1 MAVSRRLAPPMV
13 SAAIAMIAVTNFATV
28 KIAKGEIDLDSG
40 AFYAIWPIALSSAVA
55 VILVMSF
62 LYRSLIDLIAE
73 LESREASAKHQAMHD
88 QLTGLPNRALLED
101 RLDQALGRHRRDGTS
116 AALLVLDLDRFKQVN
131 DTLGHA
137 AGDQLLR
144 EVGERLLLLL
154 RETDTLARIGGD
166 EFAIV
171 QHVPRNKTDIRKL
184 CDRVVA
190 AIAEPFE
197 LTQGEARVGVS
208 IGAVMASTT
217 ISCAAEFLRHGDITM
232 YQAKASGRNCYRIF
246 SDELDSAV
254 QRRGQIEQ
262 RLRQALAADG
272 TPGLELHFQP
282 QLDRHGI
289 TVGAEGLLRWQDDKL
304 GELSPSEVIPIAEEC
319 GLIAELGEVV
329 FRKTCRAAALN
340 PGLIVAVNLSP
351 LQLRAKT
358 LPERL
363 RSIAAEESADCSR
376 IEIEVT
382 EGILIEHLD
391 LCDTVIAEL
400 RASGFRI
407 ALDDFG
413 TGYSS
418 LSYLRRF
425 QVDKLKIDRS
435 FLDSAHLDRNIA
447 IIRAAVGLGH
457 ALGLQVVAE
466 GISSPEQER
475 AALDAGCDALQGFRY
490 AEAMPIEALA
500 RYLNTPRAPFG
511 RSAAA

>member
-28 KIAKGEIDLDSG
+28 KIAKGDVAVDSSS
-40 AFYAIWPIALSSAVA
+40 FFSIWPIALSSAVA

-62 LYRSLIDLIAE
+62 LYRSLIELIEE
-73 LESREASAKHQAMHD
+73 LESREATAKHQAMHD

-101 RLDQALGRHRRDGTS
+101 RLDQALGRNRRDGTS

-131 DTLGHA
+131 DTRGHA
-137 AGDQLLR
+137 AGDDLLR
-144 EVGERLLLLL
+144 QVGERLLLLL

-171 QHVPRNKTDIRKL
+171 QHVPYNQADVRKL
-184 CDRVVA
+184 CDRVVS
-190 AIAEPFE
+190 AIAEPFQ
-197 LTQGEARVGVS
+197 LAQGEARVGVS
-208 IGAVMASTT
+208 IGAVMASKSIT
-217 ISCAAEFLRHGDITM
+217 CAAEFLRHGDITM

-246 SDELDSAV
+246 SDDLDSAV

-262 RLRQALAADG
+262 RLRQALAIDG
-272 TPGLELHFQP
+272 APGLDLHFQP
-282 QLDRHGI
+282 QLDRHGAV
-289 TVGAEGLLRWQDDKL
+289 VGAEGLLRWKDEKL
-304 GELSPSEVIPIAEEC
+304 GVLNPSEVIPIAEES

-329 FRKTCRAAALN
+329 FRRTCRAAALN

-363 RSIAAEESADCSR
+363 RSIAEEEAVSCEQ

-382 EGILIEHLD
+382 EGILIEHID

-425 QVDKLKIDRS
+425 QVDKLKIDRT
-435 FLDSAHLDRNIA
+435 FLEPSHLDRNLA

-466 GISSPEQER
+466 GISLPEQER
-475 AALDAGCDALQGFRY
+475 AALEAGCDLLQGFRY

-500 RYLNTPRAPFG
+500 RYLQTPHAPLA
-511 RSAAA
+511 RSVAA

>member
-1 MAVSRRLAPPMV
+1 MAISRRLAPPMV

-28 KIAKGEIDLDSG
+28 KIAKGELTVDSA
-40 AFYAIWPIALSSAVA
+40 AFFSIWPIALSSAVA

-62 LYRSLIDLIAE
+62 LYRSLMELIGE
-73 LESREASAKHQAMHD
+73 LENREATAKHQAMHD

-101 RLDQALGRHRRDGTS
+101 RLDQALGRYRRDGTS

-137 AGDQLLR
+137 AGDDLLR
-144 EVGERLLLLL
+144 QVGQRLLLLL

-171 QHVPRNKTDIRKL
+171 QHGPRNQADVRRL

-190 AIAEPFE
+190 AVAEPFQ

-208 IGAVMASTT
+208 IGAVMAAKSIT
-217 ISCAAEFLRHGDITM
+217 CAAEFLRHGDITM
-232 YQAKASGRNCYRIF
+232 YKAKASGRNCYRIF
-246 SDELDSAV
+246 SDDLDSAV

-262 RLRQALAADG
+262 RLRQVLAAEG
-272 TPGLELHFQP
+272 APGIDLHFQP
-282 QLDRHGI
+282 QLDRQGAV
-289 TVGAEGLLRWQDDKL
+289 VGAEGLLRWHDEKL
-304 GELSPSEVIPIAEEC
+304 GELTPTEVIPIAEEC
-319 GLIAELGEVV
+319 GLISDLGEVV
-329 FRKTCRAAALN
+329 FRKTCRAAARN
-340 PGLIVAVNLSP
+340 PGLVIAVNLSP

-358 LPERL
+358 LPVRL
-363 RSIAAEESADCSR
+363 RSIAAEEGVPCDQ

-382 EGILIEHLD
+382 EGVLIEHID
-391 LCDTVIAEL
+391 LCDTVIAQL

-447 IIRAAVGLGH
+447 IVRAAVGLGH

-466 GISSPEQER
+466 GISSADQER
-475 AALDAGCDALQGFRY
+475 AALEAGCDLLQGFRY
-490 AEAMPIEALA
+490 AAAMPIEALA
-500 RYLNTPRAPFG
+500 TYLETPRAALP

>member
-28 KIAKGEIDLDSG
+28 KIAKGELTVDSA
-40 AFYAIWPIALSSAVA
+40 AFFSIWPIALSSAVA

-62 LYRSLIDLIAE
+62 LYRSLMDLIGE
-73 LESREASAKHQAMHD
+73 LENREATAKHQAMHD

-101 RLDQALGRHRRDGTS
+101 RLDQALGRFRRDGTGS
-116 AALLVLDLDRFKQVN
+116 ALLVLDLDRFKQVN

-137 AGDQLLR
+137 AGDDLLR
-144 EVGERLLLLL
+144 QVGERLLLLL

-171 QHVPRNKTDIRKL
+171 QHVPRNDADIRKL
-184 CDRVVA
+184 CDRVVSTL
-190 AIAEPFE
+190 AEPFQ
-197 LTQGEARVGVS
+197 LAQGEGRVGVS
-208 IGAVMASTT
+208 IGAVRASKSIT
-217 ISCAAEFLRHGDITM
+217 SAAEFLRHGDITM
-232 YQAKASGRNCYRIF
+232 YKAKASGRNCYRIF
-246 SDELDSAV
+246 SDDLDSAV
-254 QRRGQIEQ
+254 QRRAQIEQ
-262 RLRQALAADG
+262 RLRHVLAADG
-272 TPGLELHFQP
+272 APGIELHFQP
-282 QLDRHGI
+282 ELDRHGD
-289 TVGAEGLLRWQDDKL
+289 VVAAEGLLRWHDEKL
-304 GELSPSEVIPIAEEC
+304 GEVTPTEVIPIAEES

-340 PGLIVAVNLSP
+340 PGLVVAVNLSP

-358 LPERL
+358 LPHRL
-363 RSIAAEESADCSR
+363 RSIAVEEGVRCEQ

-382 EGILIEHLD
+382 EGILIEHID
-391 LCDTVIAEL
+391 LCDTVIAQL
-400 RASGFRI
+400 RTSGFRI

-425 QVDKLKIDRS
+425 QVDKLKIDRT
-435 FLDSAHLDRNIA
+435 FLESAHLDRNIA
-447 IIRAAVGLGH
+447 IVRAAVGLGH

-475 AALDAGCDALQGFRY
+475 AALDAGCDILQGFRY
-490 AEAMPIEALA
+490 AEAMSVEALA
-500 RYLNTPRAPFG
+500 RYLQAPRPTP